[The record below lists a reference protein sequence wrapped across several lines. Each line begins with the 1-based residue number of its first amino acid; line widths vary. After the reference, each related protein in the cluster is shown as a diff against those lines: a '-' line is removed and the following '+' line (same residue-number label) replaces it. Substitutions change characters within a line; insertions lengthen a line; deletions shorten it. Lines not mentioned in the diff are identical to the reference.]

1 MVNMGVQYIFALVL
15 SVAIGFGL
23 VKSNKV
29 KSSGGLVGVAETL
42 CLVCSSL
49 FLTMLVFPLYT
60 LFSCHYKSPGLW
72 MVAILASTIA
82 ACNVPSIPV
91 DTKTNLIP
99 IAIVLQ
105 IIGLF
110 MLQCNKK
117 LTYSNVTKKKLV
129 Y

>member
-1 MVNMGVQYIFALVL
+1 MVNMGVQYIIALVL
-15 SVAIGFGL
+15 SVALGFGL
-23 VKSNKV
+23 VKSKKGNH
-29 KSSGGLVGVAETL
+29 SDGLAGFAEAL
-42 CLVCSSL
+42 CPFCSSL

-60 LFSCHYKSPGLW
+60 LFSCYYKSPGLW

-82 ACNVPSIPV
+82 ACNVPSIPI
-91 DTKTNLIP
+91 DIKTYLIP

-117 LTYSNVTKKKLV
+117 LTYSNVTKKN
-129 Y
+129 